1 MLGVFIDL
9 SKAFDTIDRSKLISK
24 LHNYGIRGNAL
35 ELIKSYLSDRKQY
48 VKVLD
53 EESSELD
60 VIYGVPQ
67 GSVLGPLLFLLY
79 INDINSSSKDGL
91 FVLFADDTNIF
102 VSDKSRKGVFN
113 KICAILDKV
122 NNYMRCNLLHINIK
136 KCCFMYFSPN
146 KREMRN
152 EGADEDD
159 TISNRRN
166 NYKTSHRN

>member
-1 MLGVFIDL
+1 M
-9 SKAFDTIDRSKLISK
+9 
-24 LHNYGIRGNAL
+24 AL
-35 ELIKSYLSDRKQY
+35 ELIKSYLSDRKQN
-48 VKVLD
+48 VNVLD

-113 KICAILDKV
+113 KTRAILDKV
-122 NNYMRCNLLHINIK
+122 NNYMWCNLLHINIK
-136 KCCFMYFSPN
+136 KCFFYVFF
-146 KREMRN
+146 
-152 EGADEDD
+152 A
-159 TISNRRN
+159 
-166 NYKTSHRN
+166 